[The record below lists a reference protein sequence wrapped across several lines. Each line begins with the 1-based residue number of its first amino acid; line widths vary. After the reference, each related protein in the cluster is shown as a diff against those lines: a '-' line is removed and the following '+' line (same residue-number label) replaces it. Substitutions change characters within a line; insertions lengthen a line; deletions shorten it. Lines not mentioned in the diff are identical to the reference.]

1 MLGGVLLQHVCVF
14 FCQDA
19 NWHNPPEKILSC
31 ISTIFPLY
39 PSKQSRSSMYCHQ
52 GKTPC
57 PFSLDLQVGARQQQ
71 EGTALH
77 GCLHSCLDATRKLG
91 IQVLGGVDP
100 SIPKDALFLLF
111 FNGIEMENAA
121 PCMSEAD
128 IPGELTGC
136 SWTSQPCFSSCFPL
150 VIQAFIFDTDLIRQ
164 VHLQTAFPYIPP
176 CQDDVT
182 LKTRLAKG

>member
-19 NWHNPPEKILSC
+19 NWHNPAEKILSC

-39 PSKQSRSSMYCHQ
+39 PSKQSRSSVYCHQ

-91 IQVLGGVDP
+91 IQVLGELTHP
-100 SIPKDALFLLF
+100 SPRMLYSCSFLMASKWKMQHLVCPRQIFLGSSQAVLGPPSPVFPPAFPWLYKLLFL
-111 FNGIEMENAA
+111 
-121 PCMSEAD
+121 
-128 IPGELTGC
+128 
-136 SWTSQPCFSSCFPL
+136 
-150 VIQAFIFDTDLIRQ
+150 IQ
-164 VHLQTAFPYIPP
+164 
-176 CQDDVT
+176 T
-182 LKTRLAKG
+182 L